1 MSEAISKCTTCGH
14 EWPVGEDS
22 TPSCGEVLLARL
34 KVFEPIIVEQMRQND
49 RFLAGKEPFTAAS
62 RTVDDTHKLRLV
74 TKKFG
79 DVARA
84 VEAVE
89 KYGKVRQHKKLEQ
102 DLVEMAAVLVTWI
115 ESLVPR
121 GTHKL

>member
-1 MSEAISKCTTCGH
+1 
-14 EWPVGEDS
+14 
-22 TPSCGEVLLARL
+22 
-34 KVFEPIIVEQMRQND
+34 MRQSE

-62 RTVDDTHKLRLV
+62 RTIGDTHKLRLLA
-74 TKKFG
+74 KRLG

-89 KYGKVRQHKKLEQ
+89 KYGKVRQHKNLER
-102 DLVEMAAVLVTWI
+102 DLVELAATTVDWI

-121 GTHKL
+121 GR